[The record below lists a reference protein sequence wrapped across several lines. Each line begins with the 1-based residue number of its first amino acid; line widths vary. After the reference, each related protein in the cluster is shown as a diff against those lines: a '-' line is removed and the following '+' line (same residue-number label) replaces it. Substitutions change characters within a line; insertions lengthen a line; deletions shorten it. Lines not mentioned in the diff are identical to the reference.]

1 MLKYHPPEIINCL
14 RKRCLRCN
22 KVTLAKISLTRL
34 KNKKNK
40 KLVLTIKLR
49 NWPQSQPSAFKRNVS
64 NLYVDKHITMY
75 FKKTLSLAHLHQRNK
90 HLCNPSSQHFQYV

>member
-40 KLVLTIKLR
+40 KYVFLLTIKLK
-49 NWPQSQPSAFKRNVS
+49 NWKTSALTKRKDIV
-64 NLYVDKHITMY
+64 I
-75 FKKTLSLAHLHQRNK
+75 KTLTST
-90 HLCNPSSQHFQYV
+90 

>member
-22 KVTLAKISLTRL
+22 KVSLSKISLTRL
-34 KNKKNK
+34 KNKKNR

-49 NWPQSQPSAFKRNVS
+49 NWPQRQPSALTKMFPT
-64 NLYVDKHITMY
+64 Y
-75 FKKTLSLAHLHQRNK
+75 TLINT
-90 HLCNPSSQHFQYV
+90 